1 MKQSTLKK
9 KKKRLIFRTAMLAV
23 MVGLIAFALISNL
36 KDDKSV
42 VAKGEQAPNF
52 QLNKFGTDEVVSLD
66 DLEGQGVMINFWA
79 TYCEPCKEEMPYM
92 EELYSEYKDKNVE
105 ILAVN
110 LDSTNIVV
118 ERFQERY
125 GLSFPIL
132 HDKNGQVMDQYNV
145 SRLPSTLFVNA
156 DGVVEEQVV
165 GPLTLDK
172 LDGYLN
178 EITPET

>member
-1 MKQSTLKK
+1 MKESTLKK

-36 KDDKSV
+36 KDDKSA